1 MRILVIIGV
10 LVIVG
15 LIVTA
20 QSLFTVDETEQVIV
34 TRFGEVREVRKNPGL
49 YLKVPFVDSVTSYD
63 KRVLRID
70 APADSFLD
78 KDTDILEID
87 VYARYQ
93 IVDPIQFRKT
103 LITES
108 TARDVL
114 GNRINAALR
123 AVIATRDRE
132 EIIGGK
138 LERDELDN
146 PVVDEAGNTIV
157 EPTESRTEILA
168 EVLAAVTEALEQEPE
183 QFGIVMIDIRVKRA
197 DFPSEVA
204 NEIFER
210 MRSDRLKIATGLRSE
225 GEEESKKIRAIA
237 SRDREVLLAN
247 ADKESSIRRG
257 AGEAEAIRILAEALQ
272 RDPEFFAFRRS
283 LEAYKAF
290 LNERTTVILPAD
302 SELFRFLEQP
312 GQSSSTTEGE

>member
-1 MRILVIIGV
+1 MRILVITGV

-15 LIVTA
+15 LIVTT

-34 TRFGEVREVRKNPGL
+34 TRFGEVREVRRNPGL

-103 LITES
+103 LIAES

-114 GNRINAALR
+114 GNRINSALR

-183 QFGIVMIDIRVKRA
+183 QFGIVMIDVRVKRA

>member
-1 MRILVIIGV
+1 MRTLVIIGV

-15 LIVTA
+15 LIVTT

-93 IVDPIQFRKT
+93 IVDPVQFRKT

-108 TARDVL
+108 NARDVL

-168 EVLAAVTEALEQEPE
+168 EVLAAVTDALEQEPE
-183 QFGIVMIDIRVKRA
+183 QFGIVMIDVRVKRA

-290 LNERTTVILPAD
+290 FNERTTVILPAD

>member
-15 LIVTA
+15 LIVTT

-34 TRFGEVREVRKNPGL
+34 TRFGEVREVRRNPGL

-114 GNRINAALR
+114 GNRINSALR

-168 EVLAAVTEALEQEPE
+168 EVLAAVTEALKQEPE
-183 QFGIVMIDIRVKRA
+183 QFGIVMIDVRVKRA

-283 LEAYKAF
+283 LEAYEAF

>member
-15 LIVTA
+15 LIVTT

-34 TRFGEVREVRKNPGL
+34 TRFGEVREVRRNPGL

-114 GNRINAALR
+114 GNRINSALR

-168 EVLAAVTEALEQEPE
+168 EVLAAVTEALKQEPE
-183 QFGIVMIDIRVKRA
+183 QFGIVMIDVRVKRA

>member
-15 LIVTA
+15 LIVTS

-34 TRFGEVREVRKNPGL
+34 TRFGEVREVRRNPGL

>member
-15 LIVTA
+15 LIVTT

-34 TRFGEVREVRKNPGL
+34 TRFGEVREVRRNPGL

-146 PVVDEAGNTIV
+146 PIVDEAGNTIV

>member
-15 LIVTA
+15 LIVTT

-34 TRFGEVREVRKNPGL
+34 TRFGEVQEVRRNPGL

-114 GNRINAALR
+114 GNRINSALR

-168 EVLAAVTEALEQEPE
+168 EVLAAVTEALKQEPE
-183 QFGIVMIDIRVKRA
+183 QFGIVMIDVRVKRA

>member
-15 LIVTA
+15 LIVTT

-34 TRFGEVREVRKNPGL
+34 TRFGEVREVRRNPGL

>member
-15 LIVTA
+15 LIVTT

-34 TRFGEVREVRKNPGL
+34 TRFGEVREVRRNPGL

-78 KDTDILEID
+78 RDTDILEID

-114 GNRINAALR
+114 GNRINSALR

-183 QFGIVMIDIRVKRA
+183 QFGIVMIDVRVKRA

>member
-1 MRILVIIGV
+1 MRILVITVV

-15 LIVTA
+15 LIVTT

-34 TRFGEVREVRKNPGL
+34 TRFGEVREVRRNPGL

-114 GNRINAALR
+114 GNRINSALR

-183 QFGIVMIDIRVKRA
+183 QFGIVMIDVRVKRA
-197 DFPSEVA
+197 DFPGEVA

>member
-15 LIVTA
+15 LIVTT